1 MEFKRRRYNHSYLNI
16 APLVDVVFLLLLF
29 FMLTSHFIEE
39 QSIRVR
45 LPESRT
51 SEYTERA
58 GIRIFINEK
67 GDVILNRKKVKVE
80 DLHTLLKEHISLEKT
95 KNVEIRAD
103 RDVKVSLLMR
113 VIDEIKL
120 SGINDF
126 NIVTEK
132 ASPK

>member
-58 GIRIFINEK
+58 GIRISINEK
-67 GDVILNRKKVKVE
+67 GDVILNRKKVKVD
-80 DLHTLLKEHISLEKT
+80 DLHTLLKEQISLDKT

-103 RDVKVSLLMR
+103 RDVKVSLLMK
-113 VIDEIKL
+113 VIDEIRL
-120 SGINDF
+120 AGINDF

-132 ASPK
+132 RFQR

>member
-67 GDVILNRKKVKVE
+67 GDVILNRKKVKVD
-80 DLHTLLKEHISLEKT
+80 DLHTLLKEQISLDKT

-103 RDVKVSLLMR
+103 RDVKVSLLMK
-113 VIDEIKL
+113 VIDEIRL
-120 SGINDF
+120 AGINDF

-132 ASPK
+132 SFQR

>member
-58 GIRIFINEK
+58 GIKIFINEK

-80 DLHTLLKEHISLEKT
+80 DLHTLLKEQLPLEKT

-113 VIDEIKL
+113 VIDEIRL

-132 ASPK
+132 AY

>member
-58 GIRIFINEK
+58 GVKIFINKK
-67 GDVILNRKKVKVE
+67 GDIILNKEKVRVE
-80 DLHTLLKEHISLEKT
+80 DLHTLLKEQISLDKT

-103 RDVKVSLLMR
+103 RDVRVSLLMR
-113 VIDEIKL
+113 VIDEIRL

-132 ASPK
+132 R